1 MINYPSNASSSCNN
15 KTGCSTTSYCPD
27 FQIKRFDTKPSFKVS
42 LVDCKGPL
50 NLHGLIAEA
59 NMWAEAKL
67 NIALTAGTQATGTVT
82 IVEEANLVA
91 TTHYITITTTDG
103 TVITAT
109 VTANGGTTTT
119 TNTNS
124 PTWAI
129 VSGSNSSTATN
140 LATCL
145 NANSKLIATA
155 SSGVVTITQLASGT
169 VGNTTI
175 VLTDPDGVGMS
186 KTDFTGGVDPS
197 LSLSLAD
204 NIGFEQVM
212 VGDVIIMERAR
223 RPEHM
228 LVKAFDE
235 TNSLISV
242 QRAYNDTE
250 AFAWKK
256 GAKLKIFRVLNSP
269 ADVELVFEDV
279 IQVDGN
285 SKSTLVEADVLY
297 DWKANDTC
305 LSGCYLF
312 EFKLIKMQEILYFL
326 QGGNW
331 VGDAHQV
338 SGMYYTGSTATDSS
352 VPLSYDPE
360 TGTFLIPS
368 TQWTGNTH
376 VATAECCG
384 DTDVTLSTTG
394 VITSGQ
400 TSLVAD
406 CTYAFS
412 FTAGEITSIAG
423 VAISGAATSYSASFS
438 EGSIDI
444 VAASGPTTNTYNV
457 LTACIVNRTG
467 TSENGGSVALNTTG
481 VESDNS
487 VVYGQA
493 FTDSSFASTDFGCGL
508 SDGVEWVRSYPKNKE
523 GFFVEIT
530 SSPIS
535 ENY

>member
-1 MINYPSNASSSCNN
+1 MINYPSNTSSSCNN
-15 KTGCSTTSYCPD
+15 KTGCPTTSYCPD

-50 NLHGLIAEA
+50 NIHGLIAEA

-67 NIALTAGTQATGTVT
+67 KSALTAGTQATGTVT

-109 VTANGGTTTT
+109 VTANGGATTT

-129 VSGSNSSTATN
+129 VDASEASTAVN

-155 SSGVVTITQLASGT
+155 SNGVVTITQLASGAA
-169 VGNTTI
+169 GNTTI
-175 VLTDPDGVGMS
+175 ALTDPAAAGMS
-186 KTDFTGGVDPS
+186 KVDFTGGADPS

-242 QRAYNDTE
+242 QRSYNDTE

-256 GAKLKIFRVLNSP
+256 GSKLKIFRVLNSS

-279 IQVDGN
+279 IQVDGT

-326 QGGNW
+326 QGGSW
-331 VGDAHQV
+331 SGETHQV
-338 SGMYYTGSTATDSS
+338 SGVYYTGASATDSS

-360 TGTFLIPS
+360 TGTFLLPS
-368 TQWTGNTH
+368 TQWTGNNH
-376 VATAECCG
+376 VV
-384 DTDVTLSTTG
+384 DPD
-394 VITSGQ
+394 
-400 TSLVAD
+400 
-406 CTYAFS
+406 YK
-412 FTAGEITSIAG
+412 
-423 VAISGAATSYSASFS
+423 
-438 EGSIDI
+438 
-444 VAASGPTTNTYNV
+444 
-457 LTACIVNRTG
+457 TG
-467 TSENGGSVALNTTG
+467 TSENDGSVVLNTTG
-481 VESDNS
+481 VESENS
-487 VVYGQA
+487 VVYGQS
-493 FTDSSFASTDFGCGL
+493 FTDSSFAATDFGCGL
-508 SDGVEWVRSYPKNKE
+508 SDGVEWVRSYPRNKE

>member
-1 MINYPSNASSSCNN
+1 MINYPSNTSGSCNN
-15 KTGCSTTSYCPD
+15 KTGCPTTSYCPD

-50 NLHGLIAEA
+50 NIHGLIAEA

-67 NIALTAGTQATGTVT
+67 KSALTAGTQATGTVT

-109 VTANGGTTTT
+109 VTANGGATTT

-129 VSGSNSSTATN
+129 VDASEASTAVN

-155 SSGVVTITQLASGT
+155 SNGVVTITQLASGT
-169 VGNTTI
+169 AGNAAI
-175 VLTDPDGVGMS
+175 ALTDPAAGMS
-186 KTDFTGGVDPS
+186 KVDFTGGVDPS

-242 QRAYNDTE
+242 QRSYNDTE

-256 GAKLKIFRVLNSP
+256 GSKLKIFRVLNSS

-279 IQVDGN
+279 IQVDGT

-326 QGGNW
+326 QGGSW
-331 VGDAHQV
+331 AGETHQV
-338 SGMYYTGSTATDSS
+338 SGVYYTGTSATDSS

-360 TGTFLIPS
+360 TGTFLLPS
-368 TQWTGNTH
+368 TQWTGDNH
-376 VATAECCG
+376 VV
-384 DTDVTLSTTG
+384 DPD
-394 VITSGQ
+394 
-400 TSLVAD
+400 
-406 CTYAFS
+406 YK
-412 FTAGEITSIAG
+412 
-423 VAISGAATSYSASFS
+423 
-438 EGSIDI
+438 
-444 VAASGPTTNTYNV
+444 
-457 LTACIVNRTG
+457 TG
-467 TSENGGSVALNTTG
+467 TSENDGSVVLNTTG

-493 FTDSSFASTDFGCGL
+493 FTDSSFAVTDFGCGL

>member
-1 MINYPSNASSSCNN
+1 MINYPSNTSSSCNN
-15 KTGCSTTSYCPD
+15 KTGCPATSYCPD

-67 NIALTAGTQATGTVT
+67 KSALTAGTQAAGTVT
-82 IVEEANLVA
+82 IVEEAKLVA

-129 VSGSNSSTATN
+129 VDASEASTAVN

-155 SSGVVTITQLASGT
+155 SNGVVTITQLASGT
-169 VGNTTI
+169 AGNTTI
-175 VLTDPDGVGMS
+175 ALTDPDAAGMS
-186 KTDFTGGVDPS
+186 KADFTGGVDPS

-242 QRAYNDTE
+242 QRSYNDTE

-256 GAKLKIFRVLNSP
+256 GSKLKIFRVLNSS

-279 IQVDGN
+279 IQVDGT
-285 SKSTLVEADVLY
+285 SESTLVEADVLY

-326 QGGNW
+326 QGGSW
-331 VGDAHQV
+331 AGETHQV
-338 SGMYYTGSTATDSS
+338 SGVYYTGTSATDSS

-360 TGTFLIPS
+360 TGTFLLPS
-368 TQWTGNTH
+368 TQWTGNTN
-376 VATAECCG
+376 VV
-384 DTDVTLSTTG
+384 DTD
-394 VITSGQ
+394 
-400 TSLVAD
+400 
-406 CTYAFS
+406 YK
-412 FTAGEITSIAG
+412 
-423 VAISGAATSYSASFS
+423 
-438 EGSIDI
+438 
-444 VAASGPTTNTYNV
+444 
-457 LTACIVNRTG
+457 TG
-467 TSENGGSVALNTTG
+467 TSENDGSVALNTTG

-493 FTDSSFASTDFGCGL
+493 FTDSSFSSTDFGCGL

>member
-1 MINYPSNASSSCNN
+1 MSIN
-15 KTGCSTTSYCPD
+15 KTSSNQEMKKLDESPTIADIVSIELLTPGADECFISNPY
-27 FQIKRFDTKPSFKVS
+27 KVDKVTIYS
-42 LVDCKGPL
+42 LGRNHFSGTPFIFEENHLDPKVLAEYEKAKA
-50 NLHGLIAEA
+50 IACVY
-59 NMWAEAKL
+59 AK
-67 NIALTAGTQATGTVT
+67 ATGTVT
-82 IVEEANLVA
+82 ISEEANLVA
-91 TTHYITITTTDG
+91 STHYITITTTNG

-109 VTANGGTTTT
+109 VTANGGATTT

-129 VSGSNSSTATN
+129 VDGSEASTADN

-145 NANSKLIATA
+145 NANSKLTATA
-155 SSGVVTITQLASGT
+155 SNGVVTITQLASGT
-169 VGNTTI
+169 AGNTTI
-175 VLTDPDGVGMS
+175 VLTDPGSAGLS

-242 QRAYNDTE
+242 QRSYNDTE

-256 GAKLKIFRVLNSP
+256 GSKLKIFRVLNSS

-279 IQVDGN
+279 IQVDGT

-297 DWKANDTC
+297 EWKANDTC

-326 QGGNW
+326 QGGSW
-331 VGDAHQV
+331 AGETHQV
-338 SGMYYTGSTATDSS
+338 SGVYYTGTSATDSS

-360 TGTFLIPS
+360 TGTFLLPS
-368 TQWTGNTH
+368 TQWTGNTN
-376 VATAECCG
+376 VV
-384 DTDVTLSTTG
+384 DTD
-394 VITSGQ
+394 
-400 TSLVAD
+400 
-406 CTYAFS
+406 YK
-412 FTAGEITSIAG
+412 
-423 VAISGAATSYSASFS
+423 
-438 EGSIDI
+438 
-444 VAASGPTTNTYNV
+444 
-457 LTACIVNRTG
+457 TG
-467 TSENGGSVALNTTG
+467 TSENDGSVALNTTG

-493 FTDSSFASTDFGCGL
+493 FTDSSFSSTDFGCGL